1 MPYFKPFKVIIVGF
15 DGVLGSV
22 LAGALDLFSFTG
34 VSWQRFLDEEVEPR
48 FDVQIASLGG
58 TDIRCSN
65 RLIMRAHCD
74 IQEVTECD
82 LLLIP
87 TIGDSID
94 KVLSQNSALISHLQR
109 LANTKADIAS
119 NCSGAFFLAKA
130 GLLDGK
136 VATTHWGYASKFK
149 TDFPLVDLQ
158 ENQFVTQSKNQS
170 GNIFCA
176 AGGSAFYDLGLLLIE
191 RYCGR
196 EISTQVAKTQIIDSK
211 RGNQN
216 SYTNV
221 TLHKPHSDQLVKQVQ
236 EFIEENFRQ
245 PMQVSNLAAMV
256 NITPRTLN
264 RRFQSCVTM
273 RPIEYIQAVRI
284 EQAKRLLELG
294 DVTIKSLA
302 EQVGYDDIS
311 SFTRLFKRATEL
323 TPKEYQDKFS
333 RLAI

>member
-1 MPYFKPFKVIIVGF
+1 MPYSNAKPFKVIILGF

-22 LAGALDLFSFTG
+22 LSGALDLFSFTG
-34 VSWQRFLDEEVEPR
+34 VSWQRFLGQAVEPR
-48 FDVQIASLGG
+48 FDVQIASLHGL
-58 TDIRCSN
+58 DIRCSN
-65 RLIMRAHCD
+65 RLIIQAHCAIED
-74 IQEVTECD
+74 VTHCD

-94 KVLSQNSALISHLQR
+94 KVLMQNLSLLPHLKR
-109 LANTKADIAS
+109 LANTQADIAS

-130 GLLDGK
+130 GILDGLT
-136 VATTHWGYASKFK
+136 ATTHWGYASKFK
-149 TDFPLVDLQ
+149 TDYPLVDLQ
-158 ENQFVTQSKNQS
+158 ENQLVTQS

-176 AGGSAFYDLGLLLIE
+176 AGGSAFYELALLLIE

-211 RGNQN
+211 RGSQN

-221 TLHKPHSDQLVKQVQ
+221 TLYKPHSDHLVKRVQ
-236 EFIEENFRQ
+236 EFIEDNFDQ
-245 PMQVSNLAAMV
+245 LIQVRDLAAMV

-264 RRFQSCVTM
+264 RRFQSCMAM

-284 EQAKRLLELG
+284 EQAKRLLESG

-302 EQVGYDDIS
+302 DQVGYSDIS

-323 TPKEYQDKFS
+323 TPKEYQNKFS
-333 RLAI
+333 RMSI